1 MKQLFCFRDTNIE
14 KCNVLFSLI
23 DALKVDTDPIKN
35 FELMA
40 KIENSLTI
48 LKHLERIYKLLIDQR
63 VNCEY
68 ILDDTFHRFLE
79 VNKYVYHNDV
89 MELYYKTKNLDY
101 KPKIEEFTYYFLW
114 NKFRTIISNNE
125 SEYNMGYQITLF
137 QEFKYKY
144 KLSLC
149 TSQVIPNLVLSET
162 YNNIMENNKLYETL
176 RKILCEKTNE
186 KWFKFEINYKYLIDW
201 YDCDHFIIENDYY
214 LLCPSYLY
222 FNVITQN
229 ITIKNNKSL
238 ICFCDESY
246 DKYKENTLR
255 IVNEVILMNN
265 DFEYNIELKEKEM
278 NRKVMNIQFETKV
291 YCYVTKYL
299 YVSERLEY
307 IKFAVR
313 FAQYNIF
320 ISSEK
325 IEKFVPKDEWIRDL
339 TPECNR
345 HIIQKAFEE
354 QNYILAMNSVKYIES
369 YGTKCLLINTFVFR
383 NECNDNEYIIKLDDQ
398 IGCKLTLLTIN
409 DL

>member
-1 MKQLFCFRDTNIE
+1 MKQLFCFRDTNIA
-14 KCNVLFSLI
+14 KSNVLFSLI

-35 FELMA
+35 FELMG

-89 MELYYKTKNLDY
+89 MELYYKTKQLDY

-125 SEYNMGYQITLF
+125 SEYNMGYQITLY

-149 TSQVIPNLVLSET
+149 TSKVIPNLVLSET

-246 DKYKENTLR
+246 DKYKENT
-255 IVNEVILMNN
+255 
-265 DFEYNIELKEKEM
+265 
-278 NRKVMNIQFETKV
+278 
-291 YCYVTKYL
+291 
-299 YVSERLEY
+299 
-307 IKFAVR
+307 
-313 FAQYNIF
+313 
-320 ISSEK
+320 
-325 IEKFVPKDEWIRDL
+325 
-339 TPECNR
+339 
-345 HIIQKAFEE
+345 
-354 QNYILAMNSVKYIES
+354 
-369 YGTKCLLINTFVFR
+369 
-383 NECNDNEYIIKLDDQ
+383 
-398 IGCKLTLLTIN
+398 
-409 DL
+409 